1 MRGFYI
7 SNNPQVSIFLTT
19 TGFYFLHTHPHPLYI
34 SDRGNP
40 HCFGTHAIMTDTSL
54 TPANINPSMT
64 FVWLCNVSIE
74 DYFTVFSFESLFSV
88 SYYILWEIIDY
99 LTDFEMKTKINKH
112 LKLIWFFWG
121 GTLVKFL
128 EQIKRDTGGM
138 FYSSYFDNSKVI
150 MFDGWK
156 VSFWGKQYSIEENLT

>member
-1 MRGFYI
+1 MC
-7 SNNPQVSIFLTT
+7 
-19 TGFYFLHTHPHPLYI
+19 I

-128 EQIKRDTGGM
+128 EQIKRGYRWYVLLQLFRQFKSNYVRRLEGLVLGKTI
-138 FYSSYFDNSKVI
+138 FYRK
-150 MFDGWK
+150 
-156 VSFWGKQYSIEENLT
+156 EPNLT